1 MMKTCERDG
10 KRRWREI
17 EDEDE
22 DGERRKIEDENQ
34 DRDGEKQQWCGMWDY
49 G

>member
-1 MMKTCERDG
+1 MER
-10 KRRWREI
+10 EM

-34 DRDGEKQQWCGMWDY
+34 DWEMQRGGNGVACGIVSELRGERLKE
-49 G
+49 